1 MRRPRLL
8 LIATGIDRRGAESHV
23 LALGGGFAA
32 RGWEVGVA
40 YWGGS
45 GELAPEFR
53 GAGVAV
59 HRLDFR
65 GALNPGSL
73 PAFIRLIRAF
83 RPDIVHTHLPL
94 AEFYG
99 NLAAALC
106 RIPAVVST
114 KHSDHA
120 LFRRPSVRL
129 GHRLMSAPN
138 SAVVAVS
145 QHMARFIHKVGLW
158 PGTPLVT
165 IHNGLDVGAVDRAGD
180 AVRVAELR
188 AELAA
193 PPGWLIGAAGRLAP
207 EKGFD
212 TLIGAMPGVLAEL
225 PDARLVIAGAGP
237 ERAGLQAQIE
247 RLGVAR
253 SVHLLG
259 ARADLP
265 TLMHVMDV
273 FVLPSRA
280 EPFGLVLLE
289 AMAARKPVIATA
301 VGGVPEVVLDQQTGD
316 LLPPSDAPRLADAV
330 VALLRHAQ
338 RAQSYGEAGRQRA
351 ERVFPLERMLAATE
365 RLYRQALTRGLPR

>member
-1 MRRPRLL
+1 M
-8 LIATGIDRRGAESHV
+8 
-23 LALGGGFAA
+23 LALGGGLAA

-53 GAGVAV
+53 AAGVAV

-73 PAFIRLIRAF
+73 PAFVRLIRAF
-83 RPDIVHTHLPL
+83 QPDVVHTHLPL

-106 RIPAVVST
+106 RVPAVVST

-120 LFRRPSVRL
+120 LFRRPLVRL

-145 QHMARFIHKVGLW
+145 QHIARFIRTVGVW

-180 AVRVAELR
+180 AGKVAELR
-188 AELAA
+188 GELA
-193 PPGWLIGAAGRLAP
+193 PLSGQLIGAAGRLAP

-212 TLIGAMPGVLAEL
+212 TLISAMPQVLAQL
-225 PDARLVIAGAGP
+225 PGARLVIAGAGP
-237 ERAGLQAQIE
+237 GRAGLEGQIE
-247 RLGVAR
+247 GLGLSR
-253 SVHLLG
+253 SVQLLG
-259 ARADLP
+259 ARADVA
-265 TLMHVMDV
+265 TLMHAVRV

-280 EPFGLVLLE
+280 EPFGMVLLE
-289 AMAARKPVIATA
+289 AMAARTPVVATA
-301 VGGVPEVVLDQQTGD
+301 VGGVPEVVLDRQTGH
-316 LLPPSDAPRLADAV
+316 LVPPADARRLADAV
-330 VALLRHAQ
+330 IALLGSSD
-338 RAQSYGEAGRQRA
+338 RARSYGEAGRQRV

-365 RLYRQALTRGLPR
+365 RLYRQALARGRSS